1 MNRFVNFWKYTKS
14 VWFMIRV
21 IVAWIF
27 VKLGNI
33 PWVESKFWVKM
44 LKLANC
50 FCSQEYIFNTPFWK
64 YLSSS
69 LQEYLLMD
77 KNYESEIWKVIHKV
91 TDKKDTE
98 KYLINIWC
106 NVWRRAIDL
115 AKNYNYKVIA
125 FEPAPHTYYSLM
137 VNVALSDLLKKFE
150 TYNIALWN
158 ENTTLNF
165 EYRKFHNGSSHIVD
179 NNNEAKVVGWEIIKV
194 PVKRFDDLWIEKE
207 KIEKI
212 RLIIMDV
219 EWFELNVLKWMKNT
233 LKSFS
238 NISIIIE
245 IRDNKENKNE
255 TIKFMNDLWYMEKQI
270 DDSNRLFTK

>member
-1 MNRFVNFWKYTKS
+1 MTRFINFWKYTKN

-21 IVAWIF
+21 VIAWIF
-27 VKLGNI
+27 VKMSNI
-33 PWVESKFWVKM
+33 WNHKFWVKM
-44 LKLANC
+44 LKFANF
-50 FCSQEYIFNTPFWK
+50 FCSKEYIFNTPFWK
-64 YLSSS
+64 YLCSS
-69 LQEYLLMD
+69 LQEYVLMD
-77 KNYESEIWKVIHKV
+77 KDYETDIWKVIKKV
-91 TDKKDTE
+91 TDKKDNS

-106 NVWRRAIDL
+106 NIWRWAIDL

-125 FEPAPHTYYSLM
+125 FEPAPHTYYSLT
-137 VNVALSDLLKKFE
+137 VNIALSDLLKCFE
-150 TYNIALWN
+150 IYNIALWN

-165 EYRKFHNGSSHIVD
+165 EYRKFHNGSSHIMD
-179 NNNEAKVVGWEIIKV
+179 NNDVKFDGWEIIKV

-207 KIEKI
+207 KIENT

-245 IRDNKENKNE
+245 IWDNKENKNE